1 MDSKMDLAKEVISA
15 AEALELSKDKE
26 VKVIDLLIKWYNKG
40 FLTAENMSTWT
51 KINGEFP
58 KVKDE

>member
-15 AEALELSKDKE
+15 AEALELSEDKE

-40 FLTAENMSTWT
+40 FLQQFHRPVC
-51 KINGEFP
+51 I
-58 KVKDE
+58 VLCR